1 MKIVVCK
8 GCLNKM
14 MAVDK
19 EGKPACVV
27 CHGFP
32 DSGIP
37 MEIDFPEIATC
48 ESCGKKHK
56 VNENL
61 PFLRLSKPHKKV
73 HPDSDK
79 IHAHYY
85 CGCKG
90 WE

>member
-32 DSGIP
+32 DRESQLIFLKLQLVNPVGRSIRL
-37 MEIDFPEIATC
+37 MKTC
-48 ESCGKKHK
+48 
-56 VNENL
+56 
-61 PFLRLSKPHKKV
+61 PF
-73 HPDSDK
+73 
-79 IHAHYY
+79 
-85 CGCKG
+85 
-90 WE
+90 